1 MNRTIIS
8 KIAIKY
14 DDIEVLKD
22 SFVLEIAPLATAS
35 AITDAQ
41 AIAAF
46 FSTSRILHSN
56 IRDEHFSSIQNSQPF
71 EIPKVDNNHESVFGT
86 VDGLNY
92 GYMKSFGLIEEYINS
107 SLVIR
112 MMNIVDGI
120 EQYSGMEITGDPA
133 SYTPKKISVEI
144 YQLSQVQ
151 IQNELASLQA
161 KAPFTVNTT
170 VESLYDLLY
179 PLVPDKIPAL
189 DEKNYSIAERD
200 ENKITLHA
208 NAMFYVKML
217 A

>member
-35 AITDAQ
+35 TITDAK

-46 FSTSRILHSN
+46 LLTSEILHRN
-56 IRDEHFSSIQNSQPF
+56 IGDEYFSCIQNSQPF

-86 VDGLNY
+86 PDALNY
-92 GYMKSFGLIEEYINS
+92 GYMKSFGLVEEYINN
-107 SLVIR
+107 SLIIR
-112 MMNIVDGI
+112 MMNIVDGV
-120 EQYSGMEITGDPA
+120 EQHSGMEITGEPA
-133 SYTPKKISVEI
+133 SYTPKKIAVEI

-179 PLVPDKIPAL
+179 PLVPNKISAL

-208 NAMFYVKML
+208 NAMLYIKIY

>member
-35 AITDAQ
+35 TITDAQ

-46 FSTSRILHSN
+46 FSTARILDSY
-56 IRDEHFSSIQNSQPF
+56 IGDGHFSSIQNSEPF
-71 EIPKVDNNHESVFGT
+71 EIPSVDNNHENQFGADT
-86 VDGLNY
+86 LSY
-92 GYMKSFGLIEEYINS
+92 GYMKSFGSIEEYINN
-107 SLVIR
+107 SLIIR
-112 MMNIVDGI
+112 MMNIVDGV
-120 EQYSGMEITGDPA
+120 EQSSGMTVTNELE
-133 SYTPKKISVEI
+133 SYTSKKIAVEI
-144 YQLSQVQ
+144 YRLSQAW
-151 IQNELASLQA
+151 IKNELALLQA

-179 PLVPDKIPAL
+179 PLVPNKIPAL

-208 NAMFYVKML
+208 NAMSYFKVY

>member
-22 SFVLEIAPLATAS
+22 SFVLEVAPLATAS
-35 AITDAQ
+35 TITNAQ

-46 FSTSRILHSN
+46 LSTSTILHSN
-56 IRDEHFSSIQNSQPF
+56 IRDEYFSRIQNSEPF
-71 EIPKVDNNHESVFGT
+71 EIPNVDNNHEGQLGADTLS
-86 VDGLNY
+86 Y
-92 GYMKSFGLIEEYINS
+92 GYTKSFGLIEEYINS

-112 MMNIVDGI
+112 MMNIVDGV
-120 EQYSGMEITGDPA
+120 EQYSGMKITGDLA
-133 SYTPKKISVEI
+133 SYTPKKIAVEI

-179 PLVPDKIPAL
+179 PLVPNKISAL
-189 DEKNYSIAERD
+189 DEKNYAIAERD
-200 ENKITLHA
+200 ANKITLHA
-208 NAMFYVKML
+208 NAMFYVKID

>member
-22 SFVLEIAPLATAS
+22 SFVLEIAPVATAS
-35 AITDAQ
+35 TITDAQ

-46 FSTSRILHSN
+46 FSMSKILHSN
-56 IRDEHFSSIQNSQPF
+56 IRDEYFSRIQNSEPF
-71 EIPKVDNNHESVFGT
+71 EIPKVDNNHEEQLGADTLS
-86 VDGLNY
+86 Y
-92 GYMKSFGLIEEYINS
+92 GYMKSFGLIEEYINNF
-107 SLVIR
+107 LMIR
-112 MMNIVDGI
+112 MMNIVDGV
-120 EQYSGMEITGDPA
+120 EQSSGMAVTNEMA
-133 SYTPKKISVEI
+133 SYTSKKIAVEI

-179 PLVPDKIPAL
+179 PLVPNKISAL
-189 DEKNYSIAERD
+189 DEKNYAIAERD

-208 NAMFYVKML
+208 NAMLYIKIY

>member
-14 DDIEVLKD
+14 DDIEALKD
-22 SFVLEIAPLATAS
+22 SFVLEVAALATAS
-35 AITDAQ
+35 TITDAQ

-46 FSTSRILHSN
+46 FSTARILNSN

-92 GYMKSFGLIEEYINS
+92 GYIKSFGLIEEYINN
-107 SLVIR
+107 SLMIR
-112 MMNIVDGI
+112 MMNIVDGV
-120 EQYSGMEITGDPA
+120 EQHSGMEITGEPA
-133 SYTPKKISVEI
+133 SYTPKKIAVEI

-151 IQNELASLQA
+151 IQTELASLQA

-179 PLVPDKIPAL
+179 PLVPNKIPAL

-208 NAMFYVKML
+208 NAMLYVKMY

>member
-14 DDIEVLKD
+14 DDVEVLKD
-22 SFVLEIAPLATAS
+22 SFVLEIEPLATAS
-35 AITDAQ
+35 TITDTQ

-46 FSTSRILHSN
+46 LSTSEILHSN
-56 IRDEHFSSIQNSQPF
+56 IRDEYFSCIQNSQPF
-71 EIPKVDNNHESVFGT
+71 EIPTADNYHEPVFG
-86 VDGLNY
+86 VPGALLH
-92 GYMKSFGLIEEYINS
+92 GYVKSFGLIDEYVNS

-112 MMNIVDGI
+112 MMNIVDGV
-120 EQYSGMEITGDPA
+120 EQYTGMKITGDPA
-133 SYTPKKISVEI
+133 SYTPKKIAVEI

-151 IQNELASLQA
+151 IQNELASLQE

-179 PLVPDKIPAL
+179 PLVPDKIPEL

>member
-14 DDIEVLKD
+14 DDIEALKD

-35 AITDAQ
+35 TITDAQ

-46 FSTSRILHSN
+46 FSTARILNSN

-71 EIPKVDNNHESVFGT
+71 EIPKVDNNHEPVFGT
-86 VDGLNY
+86 PDALSH
-92 GYMKSFGLIEEYINS
+92 GYMKSFGLIEEYINNF
-107 SLVIR
+107 LMIR
-112 MMNIVDGI
+112 MMNIVDGV
-120 EQYSGMEITGDPA
+120 EQYSGMELTGEMA
-133 SYTPKKISVEI
+133 SYTSKKIAVEI

-179 PLVPDKIPAL
+179 PLVPNKISAL
-189 DEKNYSIAERD
+189 DEKNYEIAERD

-208 NAMFYVKML
+208 NAMLYVKMY